1 MPTVRILVVDDEPDV
16 REICSRG
23 LRQMGYDVTKAASGQ
38 EAVAMAKQEPFD
50 ILLVDIMMPGMDGL
64 QTFQAIKSL
73 QPDIMGVIMTAYASV
88 SNAVEAVNLGLSGFL
103 LKPFAL
109 PELEAAVS
117 EALAKREQEMDQVRV
132 RTLAPLVRLATS
144 GSETDPTIGLR
155 NLAQVAMEETHSAG
169 ASVVLVAR
177 AEGEQPLDVSCGRC
191 VEDLVDLLS
200 VVGETS
206 VARVFIAGE
215 EPEQEVNAAL
225 NRADLEC
232 LVLVPI
238 ALPQRTLGFLSAGR
252 DKAAPCFSSG
262 DVEVLKVLAAQAA
275 IVLSNAQLFRQVL
288 EGERLSNALQSYLSP
303 RTVQAVLHGASDP
316 GVVGEPGL
324 MTVLLTDVCGF
335 STLVEDAELADIIQ
349 VLHEYFSN
357 AVEIISAHQ
366 GVVDE
371 LSGDEIL
378 ASFDQASGRGNDALR
393 AVKTGLEILERLDEL
408 REEWIDRGLPTF
420 DVGIGISSGL
430 VAVSSIGSGQRRA
443 LITAGRILNL
453 AARSQAMTRELGL
466 RLIITQDTFDQVRDV
481 IKYRELGAVALRG
494 IEEPVGLYGV
504 YGTVGVE

>member
-1 MPTVRILVVDDEPDV
+1 M
-16 REICSRG
+16 
-23 LRQMGYDVTKAASGQ
+23 
-38 EAVAMAKQEPFD
+38 
-50 ILLVDIMMPGMDGL
+50 
-64 QTFQAIKSL
+64 
-73 QPDIMGVIMTAYASV
+73 
-88 SNAVEAVNLGLSGFL
+88 
-103 LKPFAL
+103 
-109 PELEAAVS
+109 
-117 EALAKREQEMDQVRV
+117 
-132 RTLAPLVRLATS
+132 
-144 GSETDPTIGLR
+144 
-155 NLAQVAMEETHSAG
+155 
-169 ASVVLVAR
+169 
-177 AEGEQPLDVSCGRC
+177 
-191 VEDLVDLLS
+191 
-200 VVGETS
+200 
-206 VARVFIAGE
+206 
-215 EPEQEVNAAL
+215 
-225 NRADLEC
+225 
-232 LVLVPI
+232 
-238 ALPQRTLGFLSAGR
+238 
-252 DKAAPCFSSG
+252 
-262 DVEVLKVLAAQAA
+262 
-275 IVLSNAQLFRQVL
+275 
-288 EGERLSNALQSYLSP
+288 
-303 RTVQAVLHGASDP
+303 
-316 GVVGEPGL
+316 
-324 MTVLLTDVCGF
+324 LLTDVCGF